1 MDQLFILGSGGPVAT
16 KHRFGTSH
24 AVQLGDEY
32 LLFDCGP
39 AATYRLAK
47 LEIPITSIDHLFF
60 THHHFDHDVDYPCF
74 MLSRWD
80 QCVGGENELNV
91 YGPAPTTTITE
102 RLIGEEGA
110 FAYDWKARVNHPL
123 SHRAFQLRGGTLP
136 RKPPTVMANDITPGS
151 VTAGKDWEVTCA
163 PADHVQ
169 PWLDSLAY
177 RLDSEAGSIVFT
189 GDTAPCDT
197 VEELAEDADLMVVM
211 CGGSQENQRRQGT
224 DFGQMGT
231 TWAGEL
237 AQRAGVRRLV
247 LTHIG
252 PTFSLPGPREDGIA
266 DVAKVYDGEI
276 IYSEE
281 LMTIGLHK
289 RS

>member
-1 MDQLFILGSGGPVAT
+1 MVA
-16 KHRFGTSH
+16 
-24 AVQLGDEY
+24 
-32 LLFDCGP
+32 
-39 AATYRLAK
+39 
-47 LEIPITSIDHLFF
+47 
-60 THHHFDHDVDYPCF
+60 
-74 MLSRWD
+74 
-80 QCVGGENELNV
+80 
-91 YGPAPTTTITE
+91 
-102 RLIGEEGA
+102 
-110 FAYDWKARVNHPL
+110 
-123 SHRAFQLRGGTLP
+123 
-136 RKPPTVMANDITPGS
+136 
-151 VTAGKDWEVTCA
+151 
-163 PADHVQ
+163 
-169 PWLDSLAY
+169 
-177 RLDSEAGSIVFT
+177 
-189 GDTAPCDT
+189 
-197 VEELAEDADLMVVM
+197 M

-237 AQRAGVRRLV
+237 AQRAGVRKLV